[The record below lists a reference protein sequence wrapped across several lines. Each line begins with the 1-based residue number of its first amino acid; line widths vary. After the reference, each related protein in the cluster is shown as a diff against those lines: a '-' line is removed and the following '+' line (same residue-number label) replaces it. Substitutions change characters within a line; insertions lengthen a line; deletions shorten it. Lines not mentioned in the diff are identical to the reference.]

1 MKAWPLALML
11 FACSGAPRPA
21 PHGSIV
27 VGHGSSG
34 PEAPYPMNTR
44 ESAQAAMEADVNGI
58 ELDVQL
64 SADGILV
71 CYHDE
76 LLETLTNCTGLVNGQ
91 FWIPTLERCTYRT
104 DDGRFTLMAL
114 ESVTNNMDSTATV
127 ILDCKLFAAGKDWT
141 AYLDDFAG
149 SLMDHAAK
157 LDVPKSMII
166 ECQVTEFLDRF
177 PIDGSFSTFYYA
189 KDFDDGLATATA
201 HSYDGITISADLIT
215 ADQVARA
222 QARGLRVAVFGID
235 KVEDA
240 AHLGADI
247 LEVDDP

>member
-1 MKAWPLALML
+1 M
-11 FACSGAPRPA
+11 GT
-21 PHGSIV
+21 IV
-27 VGHGSSG
+27 VGHGGSG
-34 PEAPYPMNTR
+34 PDAPYPMNTMDAVR
-44 ESAQAAMEADVNGI
+44 AAMEAGMNGV

-76 LLETLTNCTGLVNGQ
+76 LLETLTNCSGLVNGQ
-91 FWIPTLERCTYRT
+91 SWIPTLDRCTYRT
-104 DDGRFTLMAL
+104 ADGRFPLMAL
-114 ESVTNNMDSTATV
+114 ESATNNMDSSATV
-127 ILDCKLFAAGKDWT
+127 ILDCKLFAAGKVWA

-157 LDVPKSMII
+157 LDAPKSMII

-177 PIDGSFSTFYYA
+177 PIDGPFSTFYYA
-189 KDFDDGLATATA
+189 KAFDDGLATATA
-201 HSYDGITISADLIT
+201 KSYDGITISADLIS

-235 KVEDA
+235 KAENA
-240 AHLGADI
+240 AHLGADM
-247 LEVDDP
+247 LEIDDP

>member
-1 MKAWPLALML
+1 MKAWPLVLVL
-11 FACSGAPRPA
+11 FACSSAPRPA

-27 VGHGSSG
+27 VGHGGSG
-34 PEAPYPMNTR
+34 PGAPYPMNTKDAV
-44 ESAQAAMEADVNGI
+44 EAAMKPGVNGV

-76 LLETLTNCTGLVNGQ
+76 LLETLTNCTGVVNGQ
-91 FWIPTLERCTYRT
+91 SWIPALERCTYRT
-104 DDGRFTLMAL
+104 ADGRFPLMAL

-127 ILDCKLFAAGKDWT
+127 ILDCKLFAAGKDWSN
-141 AYLDDFAG
+141 YLDDFAG

-166 ECQVTEFLDRF
+166 ECQVAEFLDRF
-177 PIDGSFSTFYYA
+177 PIDGPFSTFYYA
-189 KDFDDGLATATA
+189 KAFDDGLATATA
-201 HSYDGITISADLIT
+201 KSYDGITISADLIT
-215 ADQVARA
+215 ADQVAWA
-222 QARGLRVAVFGID
+222 QEHGLRVAVFGID
-235 KVEDA
+235 KAEDA